1 MVGGQPLVGT
11 TISHYR
17 ILERLGGGGMGVVYK
32 AEDLKLP
39 RYVALKF
46 LPDDVTQDAPTLER
60 FRREAFAA
68 SALNHPNICTIHEID
83 ESDGRPFIAMEMLEG
98 RTLKHMISNK
108 PLETELVLDLGA
120 QIAEALDAAHA
131 AGIVHRDIKPAN
143 LFVTKRG
150 HAKVLDFGLA
160 KLTSAQQRVAAGEEV
175 MATAALALSPEHL
188 TSPGMALG
196 TAAYMSPEQAL
207 GKELDGRTDLF
218 SLGVVLYEM
227 ITGALPFRG
236 ETSAALFDAILHN
249 APTAPVR
256 LNPDVPQKLEEII
269 QKALEKDARLR
280 YQSAADLRAD
290 LQRARRDSDSGRSLS
305 VAESAAVA
313 SAGPAMRI
321 ASSPSGAAITQPAR
335 SGASGAADGSSTF
348 VVTIPPRKKLL
359 LYGGIAAG
367 VLAIVAGTVLFYQH
381 RAPAFGEKDSILIT
395 DFANTTGDA
404 VFDGTLRKAV
414 TVDLEQSP
422 FLNIVPD
429 PKIRET
435 LRLMKRAPEER
446 ISTDVG
452 REIAQR
458 NGIKAMLTGS
468 IGSLGSQYVVTLTA
482 VNVASGDTLAES
494 EQQAAGKEEV
504 LASLGKAA
512 TQVRQKL
519 GETRASLVKYDT
531 PLEQVTTSSLDALK
545 AYSQGEQLHSLGRD
559 GEAAPFYQH
568 AIELDP
574 DFAMAHMKLGIIDS
588 NLRQGLAYREE
599 AKKAH
604 ELTERVSE
612 REKLYIDAFYYDSIG
627 DLQNELQQWEVYTQ
641 TYPRDSSGWIDLS
654 VMYGD
659 VGDQEHSVSAA
670 LHAIQIDPTAEQSYV
685 DAAGAYLAL
694 GRYDESKAILEQAF
708 AGNFDEPSLHAIR
721 LAVAKAQDDTAA
733 AERETDAL
741 KHSGLG
747 QLLLAERALELTGG
761 TGQMSAV
768 RQASRTEEQK
778 ANELKF
784 AQSALGARL
793 QMARIECDYRLNA
806 AASKDATALLS
817 EKLGPFQQWQI
828 AQLLAECGDEARAR
842 QYMSE
847 IDKRF
852 PENTILHTVSLPMAA
867 ASLDMRRGQAAKAID
882 DLASA
887 VSYDRYGIRAIRSSR
902 LLRASAYVA
911 AGQPA
916 KALEE
921 IEPVLSWKQNKG
933 TVGYEIAQLTAARAY
948 AAQGDKGR
956 ARELYQELLAA
967 WKNADAGLPL
977 VEKARAEY
985 GKLQ

>member
-1 MVGGQPLVGT
+1 
-11 TISHYR
+11 
-17 ILERLGGGGMGVVYK
+17 MGVVYE
-32 AEDLKLP
+32 AEDLRLP
-39 RYVALKF
+39 RHVALKF
-46 LPDDVTQDAPTLER
+46 LPDDVTQDAATLER

-68 SALNHPNICTIHEID
+68 SALNHPNICTIYEID
-83 ESDGRPFIAMEMLEG
+83 EGDGRPFIAMEMLEG
-98 RTLKHMISNK
+98 RTLKHMISGK
-108 PLETELVLDLGA
+108 PLEAELVLDLGA
-120 QIAEALDAAHA
+120 QIAEALDAAHE

-160 KLTSAQQRVAAGEEV
+160 KLIQVHQRVAGAEL
-175 MATAALALSPEHL
+175 TAALAVPQEHL

-227 ITGALPFRG
+227 TTGALPFRG

-280 YQSAADLRAD
+280 YQNAADLRAD
-290 LQRARRDSDSGRSLS
+290 LQRARRDTDSSRRVTLAQPAALS
-305 VAESAAVA
+305 SAAPAISAAGGSSA
-313 SAGPAMRI
+313 SPSATAQP
-321 ASSPSGAAITQPAR
+321 ASSGVSRAA
-335 SGASGAADGSSTF
+335 SSSSTF

-367 VLAIVAGTVLFYQH
+367 VLAVTAGALSFYNH
-381 RAPAFGEKDSILIT
+381 GTPALGEKDSILIT

-414 TVDLEQSP
+414 MVDLEQSP
-422 FLNIVPD
+422 FLNIVPES
-429 PKIRET
+429 KIEET
-435 LRLMKRAPEER
+435 LKLMKRAPEER
-446 ISTDVG
+446 ITTDVG

-458 NGIKAMLTGS
+458 DGIKAMLTGS
-468 IGSLGSQYVVTLTA
+468 IASLGSQYVVTLTA
-482 VNVASGDTLAES
+482 VNVASGDNLAES
-494 EQQAAGKEEV
+494 EQQAAGKEQV

-519 GETRASLVKYDT
+519 GETRASLSRYDT
-531 PLEQVTTSSLDALK
+531 PLEQVTTTSLDALK

-568 AIELDP
+568 AIELDAN
-574 DFAMAHMKLGIIDS
+574 FAMAHMKLGIIDS
-588 NLRQGLAYREE
+588 NLRQGVAYREE

-612 REKLYIDAFYYDSIG
+612 REKLYIDAFYYDSLG
-627 DLQNELQQWEVYTQ
+627 DLQNELQRWEVYTQ
-641 TYPRDSSGWIDLS
+641 TYPRDVSGQIDLS
-654 VMYGD
+654 VVYGD
-659 VGDQEHSVSAA
+659 IGDQEHSVAAA
-670 LHAIQIDPTAEQSYV
+670 LRAIQMDPTAEQSYV

-694 GRYDESKAILEQAF
+694 GRYDESRAMLEQAF
-708 AGNFDEPSLHAIR
+708 ARKFDEPSLHAIR
-721 LAVAKAQDDTAA
+721 LAVARAQDDAPAA
-733 AERETDAL
+733 DRETQAL
-741 KHSGLG
+741 QRTGLG
-747 QLLLAERALELTGG
+747 QLLLAQRASELTTG

-768 RQASRTEEQK
+768 REASRAMEEK
-778 ANELKF
+778 ADELKF
-784 AQSALGARL
+784 VQSAIAARML
-793 QMARIECDYRLNA
+793 VAQTECEYGLNA
-806 AASKDATALLS
+806 GAEKDVTALLS
-817 EKLGPFQQWQI
+817 EKLGPFQQWHI
-828 AQLLAECGDEARAR
+828 AALLAQCGGEAKAR
-842 QYMSE
+842 QYMNE
-847 IDKRF
+847 IAKRF
-852 PENTILHTVSLPMAA
+852 PESTIGHAVMLPMAV
-867 ASLDMRRGQAAKAID
+867 ASLDLRHGQAVKTID
-882 DLASA
+882 DLAPA
-887 VSYDRYGIRAIRSSR
+887 VNYDRYGIRGIRSSR
-902 LLRASAYVA
+902 QLRAAAYLA

-921 IEPVLSWKQNKG
+921 VKWLLLQRQNAG
-933 TVGYEIAQLTAARAY
+933 TVAYEVAQLTAARAY

-967 WKNADAGLPL
+967 WKNADLGLPL

-985 GKLQ
+985 AKLQ

>member
-1 MVGGQPLVGT
+1 MVGA

-17 ILERLGGGGMGVVYK
+17 IVQRLGGGGMGVVYE

-39 RYVALKF
+39 RHVALKF
-46 LPDDVTQDAPTLER
+46 LPDDVTQDAATLER

-68 SALNHPNICTIHEID
+68 SALNHPNICTIYEID

-98 RTLKHMISNK
+98 RTLKHMISGK
-108 PLETELVLDLGA
+108 PLETELVLDVGA
-120 QIAEALDAAHA
+120 QIAEALDAAHS

-160 KLTSAQQRVAAGEEV
+160 KLTSAQQQLAAGRES
-175 MATAALALSPEHL
+175 MATALLAVPQEHL
-188 TSPGMALG
+188 TSPGTALG

-227 ITGALPFRG
+227 TTGALPFRG
-236 ETSAALFDAILHN
+236 ETSAALFDALLHN

-269 QKALEKDARLR
+269 HKALEKDARLR

-290 LQRARRDSDSGRSLS
+290 LQRARRDTDSSRR
-305 VAESAAVA
+305 VTIAESAAVS
-313 SAGPAMRI
+313 SAGPATGVVSG
-321 ASSPSGAAITQPAR
+321 SSPPGSGVAQPA
-335 SGASGAADGSSTF
+335 STGAPRAAGSSSTL
-348 VVTIPPRKKLL
+348 VVTIPPRKKLF

-367 VLAIVAGTVLFYQH
+367 LLAIAAGTILFYEH
-381 RAPAFGEKDSILIT
+381 RARALGEKDSILIT
-395 DFANTTGDA
+395 DFANTTGDS

-422 FLNIVPD
+422 FLNIVPES
-429 PKIRET
+429 KIQGT
-435 LRLMKRAPEER
+435 LKLMKRAPEER

-468 IGSLGSQYVVTLTA
+468 IASLGSQYVVTLTA
-482 VNVASGDTLAES
+482 VNASSGDTLAES
-494 EQQAAGKEEV
+494 EQQASGKEEV

-512 TQVRQKL
+512 TQIRQKL
-519 GETRASLVKYDT
+519 GEAHASLAKFDT

-545 AYSQGEQLHSLGRD
+545 AYSQGEQLHLLGQD
-559 GEAAPFYQH
+559 GNSVPFYQH

-574 DFAMAHMKLGIIDS
+574 NFAMAHMKLGVVYS
-588 NLRQGLAYREE
+588 NLRQGLAFRDE

-641 TYPRDSSGWIDLS
+641 TYPRDVSGQIDLS
-654 VMYGD
+654 VMYLD

-685 DAAGAYLAL
+685 NAAGAYLEL
-694 GRYDESKAILEQAF
+694 GRYDESKAMLEQAF
-708 AGNFDEPSLHAIR
+708 ARKFDDPSLHAVR
-721 LAVAKAQDDTAA
+721 MAVARAQNDQAA
-733 AERETDAL
+733 AGREAEAL
-741 KHSGLG
+741 KRSGVG
-747 QLLLAERALELTGG
+747 QLVLAEETLELTTG

-768 RQASRTEEQK
+768 REAARAEEQT

-784 AQSALGARL
+784 AQSAVAARL
-793 QMARIECDYRLNA
+793 QIARTECDYGLNA
-806 AASKDATALLS
+806 DAQKDATALLA
-817 EKLGPFQQWQI
+817 EKLGPVQQWQM
-828 AQLLAECGDEARAR
+828 AELLAQCGDEAKAR
-842 QYMSE
+842 QYMSDV
-847 IDKRF
+847 DKRF
-852 PENTILHTVSLPMAA
+852 PESTILHAVILPMAA
-867 ASLDMRRGQAAKAID
+867 ANLDLRRVQAAKAID
-882 DLASA
+882 DLAPA
-887 VSYDRYGIRAIRSSR
+887 VNYDRHGIRGIRSSR
-902 LLRASAYVA
+902 QLRAAAYLA
-911 AGQPA
+911 TGQPA

-921 IEPVLSWKQNKG
+921 IESVLSRKQNSG
-933 TVGYEIAQLTAARAY
+933 TVGHEIAQLTAARAY
-948 AAQGDKGR
+948 AAEGDKGR
-956 ARELYQELLAA
+956 AREMYQELLAA
-967 WKNADAGLPL
+967 WKNADPGLPL

-985 GKLQ
+985 AKLQ